1 MAKHLIGVNMK
12 LRLITLCAA
21 LLLCAINFETQA
33 QNTNPTKN
41 TNAASAQA
49 AARKRRHRRRRLRRR
64 ALKPKPPATPT
75 IAQAGITT
83 ASGLTYVI
91 TQHGSGRQPQ
101 SGETVIV
108 NYTGL
113 LGNGNKF
120 DSSLDHGKPFEFQL
134 GAGRVIKGW
143 DEGIAKL
150 HVGDQATLIIPA
162 SIGYGARGA
171 GGVIPPNATLIFLV
185 ELVGIRE
192 P

>member
-1 MAKHLIGVNMK
+1 MK
-12 LRLITLCAA
+12 LRLITLCVA
-21 LLLCAINFETQA
+21 LLLVTTNFETLA
-33 QNTNPTKN
+33 QNTSPSKTN
-41 TNAASAQA
+41 NAASAQA
-49 AARKRRHRRRRLRRR
+49 SARKRRQRRRVRRR
-64 ALKPKPPATPT
+64 ASKPKPPATPT
-75 IAQAGITT
+75 IEQAGITT

-91 TQHGSGRQPQ
+91 TQHGSGRLPQP
-101 SGETVIV
+101 GETVIV

-185 ELVGIRE
+185 ELVGIKE